1 MATHLIPELDRKGLR
16 DFGLMTGTI
25 VAVLFGVFFPWVLE
39 RHYPIWPWVVL
50 GVLGGWG
57 LIAPESLRPVY
68 RGWVK
73 FGLLLS
79 KVTTPLVIGAIFYVL
94 IVPVGLVMR
103 LIKRDPMRRG
113 FERDAASYRIP
124 SEQPPKDNLEKPF

>member
-1 MATHLIPELDRKGLR
+1 MAAHVIPEPDRKGLR
-16 DFGLMTGTI
+16 DFGLVTGTI

-39 RHYPIWPWVVL
+39 RHYPIWPWVVF

-57 LIAPESLRPVY
+57 LIAPASLRPVY
-68 RGWVK
+68 RGWMK

-79 KVTTPLVIGAIFYVL
+79 KVTTPLVMGAIFYAI

-113 FERDAASYRIP
+113 FDRDAASYRIP
-124 SEQPPKDNLEKPF
+124 SEQPPKENLEKPF